1 MSKIQTDPLL
11 HFASSNLNFG
21 IIGTRKAGRK
31 ELTTP
36 KGVALALPYRWQMR
50 LDRLKKSFGGVFGG
64 DGEQQPRPKICPA
77 CGSLVGI
84 SATKCHEC
92 GTNLTFSLAALG
104 KSLSG
109 FISAEAPTSYLIFVI
124 NILLFVVSILATN
137 NQQGGLNLFGGVSSR
152 VLYEFGARQSLA
164 ILSGEWWRLVMPIF
178 LHLGILHFGMNTMVL
193 LDFGPR
199 VESTY
204 GSPRFLF
211 LYVFTGI
218 FGFVTSTLW
227 NLYWSHGYGLSAGA
241 SGALCGLLGV
251 LLGATIGHKGRQAQE
266 TRSQM
271 TRMIIYLVIMG
282 FLFYVDNA
290 AHFGGL
296 VSGLLFGKLF
306 AERLPMNQKEIKRAY
321 LLGFIAGIIVI
332 ASFVMMLLHLKDFSG
347 G

>member
-1 MSKIQTDPLL
+1 MP
-11 HFASSNLNFG
+11 
-21 IIGTRKAGRK
+21 
-31 ELTTP
+31 
-36 KGVALALPYRWQMR
+36 LPYRWQLR
-50 LDRLKKSFGGVFGG
+50 VDRLKNSLRGLFGG
-64 DGEQQPRPKICPA
+64 GEQQPRPQICPA

-92 GTNLTFSLAALG
+92 GTNLTFSLVALG
-104 KSLSG
+104 RSLGG
-109 FISAEAPTSYLIFVI
+109 FISAEAPITYLVFVI
-124 NILLFVVSILATN
+124 NILLFVVSMLATN
-137 NQQGGLNLFGGVSSR
+137 KQQGGANIFGGISGQ
-152 VLYEFGARQSLA
+152 VLLEFGASQPLA
-164 ILSGEWWRLVMPIF
+164 IQSGEWWRLVMPMF
-178 LHLGILHFGMNTMVL
+178 LHIGLLHFGMNTMAL

-218 FGFVTSTLW
+218 FGFVTSVIW
-227 NLYWSHGYGLSAGA
+227 NFYWRGGHGVSAGA

-251 LLGATIGHKGRQAQE
+251 ILGTTIGQKGRQAQE

-282 FLFYVDNA
+282 FFFSVDNA

-296 VSGLLFGKLF
+296 VCGLLFGKLF

-321 LLGFIAGIIVI
+321 LLGFAAGIIVI
-332 ASFVMMLLHLKDFSG
+332 ASFAMMLLHLKEYSG